1 MLGVNLS
8 DYLGNRCSGSDY
20 IYNSLGNP
28 RVYIYYIILHILQK
42 SDRFVD
48 SSIDS
53 SLYSDFVCSVM
64 PGHCCQEVVQAVEGI
79 QVRAVQITAVATLEV
94 QQC

>member
-28 RVYIYYIILHILQK
+28 RVYISIKLYAMFLRENSKIPISHGEIAIL
-42 SDRFVD
+42 
-48 SSIDS
+48 
-53 SLYSDFVCSVM
+53 
-64 PGHCCQEVVQAVEGI
+64 P
-79 QVRAVQITAVATLEV
+79 ATS
-94 QQC
+94 